1 MNQRRIFLLV
11 LALLIFLGLVSR
23 KIQFIPPETG
33 DALWAMSVFAFLRIL
48 SPRMSYLGTAVL
60 SLAISFAIEF
70 SQLIHYPWLDS
81 VRNTWTGHMLLGQGF
96 LWEDLVAY
104 TIGIIL
110 MYVLCRLASGRSFN
124 EVPR

>member
-1 MNQRRIFLLV
+1 MSKRQTFLLV
-11 LALLIFLGLVSR
+11 LAGLIFFGLTSR
-23 KIQFIPPETG
+23 KVQHIPPETG

-60 SLAISFAIEF
+60 SFAISYAVEF

-81 VRNTWTGHMLLGQGF
+81 VRNTWIGHMLLGQGF
-96 LWEDLVAY
+96 LWKDLVAY